1 VSTLRRIYQGGTTYD
16 ILAVARKAL
25 VVSGVLMVM
34 CLLSLWLRGL
44 NLGIEFEGGVV
55 WELPSNGVSEDEIR
69 DTLASEGL
77 EEARIQV
84 IGNDSFR
91 IRAEADALATQQE
104 TTAALAEAVGVDQS
118 EISVSEVGPSW
129 GDEITEK
136 ARRALVIFMIVITL
150 YLTLRFEWKMAVAAL
165 VSLVHDIILTVGIY
179 SLFQLEV
186 TPATVIAFLT
196 ILGYSLYDTIV
207 VFDRVRENAQQLP
220 SRGRTT
226 YRTVVNLSL
235 NQVMMRSINTS
246 LAALLPVLAMLAVGS
261 FAFGAVALQ
270 EFAIALLIGMLAG
283 AYSSFFVAAPVL
295 VVLKER
301 EMEWA
306 VRRRTAEASGGDDV
320 VGAAQALA
328 AAQYTRSAP
337 PRPRKRTRRR

>member
-1 VSTLRRIYQGGTTYD
+1 
-16 ILAVARKAL
+16 
-25 VVSGVLMVM
+25 
-34 CLLSLWLRGL
+34 
-44 NLGIEFEGGVV
+44 
-55 WELPSNGVSEDEIR
+55 VSEDEVR
-69 DTLASEGL
+69 DALAAEGID
-77 EEARIQV
+77 EARIQV

-91 IRAEADALATQQE
+91 IRAEADAVGTQQE
-104 TTAALAEAVGVDQS
+104 TTAALAETVGVDPG
-118 EISVSEVGPSW
+118 EISRSEVGPSW
-129 GDEITEK
+129 GEEITEK
-136 ARRALVIFMIVITL
+136 AQRALVIFMIVIAL

-179 SLFQLEV
+179 SVFQLEV

-235 NQVMMRSINTS
+235 NQVLMRSINTS
-246 LAALLPVLAMLAVGS
+246 VAAILPVFAMLAVGS

-270 EFAIALLIGMLAG
+270 EFAIALLIGMVAG
-283 AYSSFFVAAPVL
+283 AYSSFFIAAPIL
-295 VVLKER
+295 VALKER
-301 EMEWA
+301 EREWA

-320 VGAAQALA
+320 TGAAQTLA

>member
-1 VSTLRRIYQGGTTYD
+1 MSALRRIYQGGTTYD
-16 ILAVARKAL
+16 ILGVARRAL
-25 VVSGVLMVM
+25 VVSAVLMVL

-55 WELPSNGVSEDEIR
+55 WELPSNGVSEDEVR

-91 IRAEADALATQQE
+91 IRAEADALDTQQQ
-104 TTAALAEAVGVDQS
+104 TTAALAETVGVDPS

-136 ARRALVIFMIVITL
+136 AQRALIIFMIVITL
-150 YLTLRFEWKMAVAAL
+150 YLTLRFEWKMAIAAL

-179 SLFQLEV
+179 SVFQLEV

-207 VFDRVRENAQQLP
+207 VFDRVRENSQQLP

-246 LAALLPVLAMLAVGS
+246 LVALLPVLAMLVVGS

-283 AYSSFFVAAPVL
+283 AYSSFFIAAPVL
-295 VVLKER
+295 VALKER
-301 EMEWA
+301 EPEWA
-306 VRRRTAEASGGDDV
+306 IRRRTSEASGGDDMA
-320 VGAAQALA
+320 GAAQALA